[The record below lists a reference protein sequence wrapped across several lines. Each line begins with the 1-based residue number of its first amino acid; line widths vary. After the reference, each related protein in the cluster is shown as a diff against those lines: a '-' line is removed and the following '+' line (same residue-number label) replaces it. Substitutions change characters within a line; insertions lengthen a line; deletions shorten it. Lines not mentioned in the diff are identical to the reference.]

1 MQRISN
7 TIHIALQLNPRAGSD
22 AEELDRMTRQ
32 LFTEIQELEVDSVT
46 LVRDG
51 TPPAGTKS
59 GELVTLGSLAVVVL
73 PTIAPKLI
81 ELLQSWLMRSENNTI
96 RIKAQVDNRSI
107 KVEYSP
113 ATMSADELKRLVTSL
128 TEAMPSA

>member
-107 KVEYSP
+107 EVEYSP